1 MSNEMSKKRE
11 SQKQPKRSG
20 YRGGQKVS
28 PGHYWNLSTGEL
40 AMIRSEGEALPGM
53 PARRFLRTPPF
64 VVVFLGPLVGSL
76 YVLVLPFLGFA
87 ILAEALV
94 VQMGRLL
101 GKLGVTT
108 ALAQFLAGARWVPG
122 RAYLM
127 GWAARHR
134 PPGPEKPT
142 PGKAPTGLERLES
155 EVTERRER
163 GEK

>member
-1 MSNEMSKKRE
+1 MSKDRE
-11 SQKQPKRSG
+11 VEKPRRSG

-40 AMIRSEGEALPGM
+40 AMIQREGEVLPGM
-53 PARRFLRTPPF
+53 PARRYLRTPPF
-64 VVVFLGPLVGSL
+64 VVVLLGPLVGAL

-87 ILAEALV
+87 ILAEVLV

-134 PPGPEKPT
+134 PPEGKPA
-142 PGKAPTGLERLES
+142 PGKAPTRLEKLES
-155 EVTERRER
+155 EVMERREKS
-163 GEK
+163 EK